1 MPDENEVEESGSI
14 RDWRIWF
21 GIVITI
27 LWIAGGTWYVID
39 AYRAAPEAGFP
50 LDVIGGFLEGAF
62 APLAFLWLVIG
73 LVIQQGELARNSA
86 ALRRTSEQSEKQTL
100 AIAATEMNARQE
112 TYFKMKQDVFHHL
125 GNVSGMLY
133 ASSMGPTGIGEMDRA
148 QMDDAFR
155 AVAAG
160 DHEIF
165 ARLFLMLQMLEDEDL
180 TDLFF
185 GTEIR
190 RTHAATF
197 MQSFERLR
205 SMARNCDVDGI
216 IEDSLMQSGFG
227 LLYRKMRSAAPD
239 DAGGRF

>member
-1 MPDENEVEESGSI
+1 MADENEIERLGGI

-21 GIVITI
+21 GIAVTL
-27 LWIAGGTWYVID
+27 LWIAGGAWYVVD
-39 AYRAAPEAGFP
+39 VYRASPAEGFP

-73 LVIQQGELARNSA
+73 LFIQQRELARNSQ

-112 TYFKMKQDVFHHL
+112 TYFRIKDDVFHHL
-125 GNVSGMLY
+125 GSVCGMLY
-133 ASSMGPTGIGEMDRA
+133 SSSMGPSGIGEMDRA

-160 DHEIF
+160 DREIF
-165 ARLFLMLQMLEDEDL
+165 ARLFLMMEMLEDEDL
-180 TDLFF
+180 SEMFF
-185 GTEIR
+185 GTDIR

-205 SMARNCDVDGI
+205 SLARNCDVDGI
-216 IEDSLMQSGFG
+216 IEDSLMQTGFG
-227 LLYRKMRSAAPD
+227 LLYRKLRAAAPAD
-239 DAGGRF
+239 TRS